1 MGTRQGQATTSAT
14 GLAWLLLAT
23 AYLCFQVA
31 LADQQQQP
39 MFVYTFDL
47 ASAAARSASQTT
59 RRLVPARCQAQISIS
74 QVDVSG
80 IKSLNANCSSTPTEY
95 QWHIH
100 VEVGRQL
107 TEHVGFVYALPQ
119 GFDRQPLR
127 PAASLWPQLRVR
139 GYARL
144 LAKDPTLLVHA
155 GQVRS
160 SVRRGTSRASSA
172 RSRATRPPSA

>member
-1 MGTRQGQATTSAT
+1 
-14 GLAWLLLAT
+14 
-23 AYLCFQVA
+23 
-31 LADQQQQP
+31 

-59 RRLVPARCQAQISIS
+59 RRRVPARCQAQISIS

-107 TEHVGFVYALPQ
+107 TEHVGFCEKGDLSGKLGSLKGDATTQRVTDTKVDEHFPLASETSPQWNIVLHPVCAQRKKVEDATGAEAVDGGCSAWCWLPH
-119 GFDRQPLR
+119 GERGVNSR
-127 PAASLWPQLRVR
+127 PC
-139 GYARL
+139 
-144 LAKDPTLLVHA
+144 
-155 GQVRS
+155 
-160 SVRRGTSRASSA
+160 
-172 RSRATRPPSA
+172 